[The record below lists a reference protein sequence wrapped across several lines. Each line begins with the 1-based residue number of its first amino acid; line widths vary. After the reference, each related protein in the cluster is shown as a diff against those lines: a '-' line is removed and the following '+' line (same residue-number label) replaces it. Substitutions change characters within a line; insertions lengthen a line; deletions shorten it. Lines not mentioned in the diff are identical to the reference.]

1 MKKTVLLVTA
11 QILSCLKLIAQ
22 VEKTTD
28 LVGYGGG
35 QYEVFK
41 TGGQDEKACEKIFT
55 ENAVFDS
62 CGGQRIEMNE
72 GFFESYF
79 ESIESISWKVYGIV
93 PLKIENTDPQSG
105 VLVTSIEKHV
115 GKDGTVW
122 EKELVEQFYFNL
134 EGKIQY
140 VVQWS
145 RDLEK

>member
-1 MKKTVLLVTA
+1 MKKIVLLVTTL
-11 QILSCLKLIAQ
+11 ILSCFNLTAQ
-22 VEKTTD
+22 DEKTTD

-41 TGGQDEKACEKIFT
+41 TGGQDEKACEEIFA
-55 ENAVFDS
+55 ENAVFDTYD
-62 CGGQRIEMNE
+62 GQRIELVD
-72 GFFESYF
+72 GFFQEYF
-79 ESIESISWKVYGIV
+79 DTFESISWKAYGIV

-105 VLVTSIEKHV
+105 VLVTSIEKRV

>member
-1 MKKTVLLVTA
+1 MKKHVRKFFA
-11 QILSCLKLIAQ
+11 
-22 VEKTTD
+22 
-28 LVGYGGG
+28 
-35 QYEVFK
+35 
-41 TGGQDEKACEKIFT
+41 

-62 CGGQRIEMNE
+62 YVGQRIEMNE

-79 ESIESISWKVYGIV
+79 ECFESISWKAYGIV

-105 VLVTSIEKHV
+105 VLVTSIEKRV

>member
-1 MKKTVLLVTA
+1 MV
-11 QILSCLKLIAQ
+11 
-22 VEKTTD
+22 D
-28 LVGYGGG
+28 
-35 QYEVFK
+35 
-41 TGGQDEKACEKIFT
+41 
-55 ENAVFDS
+55 
-62 CGGQRIEMNE
+62 
-72 GFFESYF
+72 GFFQEYF
-79 ESIESISWKVYGIV
+79 DTFESISWKAYGIV

-105 VLVTSIEKHV
+105 VLVTSIEKRV